1 MVAMSVETILEAV
14 EATVATEMLPTL
26 VAPTGSVVDVVDY
39 MLVATVIAVAAA
51 REVTLMLVAE
61 VAVLSNMVS
70 A

>member
-14 EATVATEMLPTL
+14 EATVATAMLPTL
-26 VAPTGSVVDVVDY
+26 VAPTCSVVDVVDY

-51 REVTLMLVAE
+51 REVTLMLVVE

>member
-14 EATVATEMLPTL
+14 EATVATAMLPTL